1 MVAYRLDIVGD
12 AIENY
17 ATYTRAAAM
26 STAQTVT
33 DRFGPEDP
41 DEWGPGVID
50 IEAEKEAFDSAIE
63 RDSSTFLSE

>member
-1 MVAYRLDIVGD
+1 MVAYRLEIVDD

-41 DEWGPGVID
+41 DEWGPGVGVD
-50 IEAEKEAFDSAIE
+50 E
-63 RDSSTFLSE
+63 

>member
-1 MVAYRLDIVGD
+1 MVAYRLEIVDD

-41 DEWGPGVID
+41 DDWEPGV
-50 IEAEKEAFDSAIE
+50 E
-63 RDSSTFLSE
+63 TNTNTQ